1 MKTPKLLGTAW
12 GRIRPRTRKARVLF
26 AAGMVVGL
34 VVLSGALFVGGAMAW
49 DPYLQ
54 FTLDHSTNERQWAA
68 LEISYTDA
76 STCAECH
83 EPQHAKLVS
92 ATHAKIGCESCH
104 SALAEHVAA
113 GDEADSSTVAEKRPT
128 EETCHRCHTA
138 AVGRPAGF
146 RDIRVAA
153 HYTADCL
160 ACHDPHTGISQAPPV
175 VLHPLEDLPA
185 CVTCHGSDGFKSRN
199 QRHPEANDDD
209 HECLECHADGRGKGD
224 NDGAGADG
232 ATEDDNE

>member
-1 MKTPKLLGTAW
+1 MKAPASLSAAW
-12 GRIRPRTRKARVLF
+12 NRVRPRTRKARVLW
-26 AAGMVVGL
+26 AAGSVVGL
-34 VVLSGALFVGGAMAW
+34 VVLSGAAFVGGAMAW

-54 FTLDHSTNERQWAA
+54 FSLDRSINVQQWAD
-68 LEISYTDA
+68 LEIAYTDVA
-76 STCAECH
+76 TCADCH
-83 EPQHAKLVS
+83 EPQHAKLIS
-92 ATHAKIGCESCH
+92 ATHARIGCESCH

-113 GDEADSSTVAEKRPT
+113 GDKADSSTVAEKRPT

-160 ACHDPHTGISQAPPV
+160 ACHDPHTGISEAPPA

-185 CVTCHGSDGFKSRN
+185 CVTCHGPEGFKARN
-199 QRHPEANDDD
+199 LRHPEASDNDQ
-209 HECLECHADGRGKGD
+209 ECLECHAIGRGKGD
-224 NDGAGADG
+224 NDADNG
-232 ATEDDNE
+232 EGGTR